1 MSTPEPEA
9 NLITCSFRGDLD
21 VCRMLCESVDRFVPE
36 TIPHSLYVPRADIP
50 LFADLASPRRTIR
63 AQEDLLPR
71 WFVKLPLPSPEW
83 RRRLRLPRRNMYVT
97 PYSPLVR
104 GWIAQQIMK
113 IAATA
118 QASAEIV
125 AHVDSD
131 TIFIRP
137 LKLEH
142 LTRDGKV
149 RLFRDPEMVPLET
162 HRVWQEAAGRL
173 LGLPPSRYYGAE
185 YIDPLVVWRR
195 SVIRRMT
202 ARIEEISGRDWR
214 ITLARTPHFAE
225 YVLYGVYADQ
235 VLGLEEAG
243 LMPEDFSLNHA
254 RWSDEFDGPEGLQ
267 TFIDELQPEHVATL
281 IQSTMSTS
289 MAERKAIFERI
300 AARAAA
306 QDQEADRLGSS
317 ASR

>member
-1 MSTPEPEA
+1 MSRPEPEA

-21 VCRMLCESVDRFVPE
+21 VCRMLCESIDRFVPE

-50 LFADLASPRRTIR
+50 LFADLASPRRTIG

-71 WFVKLPLPSPEW
+71 WFIKLPLPSPEW
-83 RRRLRLPRRNMYVT
+83 RRRLHLPRRNMYVT

-118 QASAEIV
+118 RAVSEITV
-125 AHVDSD
+125 HVDSD
-131 TIFIRP
+131 NAFIRP
-137 LKLEH
+137 LTLEH

-149 RLFRDPEMVPLET
+149 RLYRNPERVELET
-162 HRVWQEAAGRL
+162 HRVWQEVAGRL

-185 YIDPLVVWRR
+185 YIDQLVVWRR

-214 ITLARTPHFAE
+214 VTLARTPHFAE
-225 YVLYGVYADQ
+225 YVLHGVYADQ

-243 LMPEDFSLNHA
+243 LMAEDFSLSHA
-254 RWSDEFDGPEGLQ
+254 RWSDEFDGAAGVQ
-267 TFIDELQPEHVATL
+267 AFIDALRPEHVASL

-289 MAERKAIFERI
+289 MAERQAIFERL

-306 QDQEADRLGSS
+306 QDQEAGRLAPS

>member
-1 MSTPEPEA
+1 MQPDV
-9 NLITCSFRGDLD
+9 NLITCSFRGDLE
-21 VCRMLCESVDRFVPE
+21 VCRMLCASVDRFVPA
-36 TIPHSLYVPRADIP
+36 TIPHTLYVPRADIP
-50 LFADLASPRRTIR
+50 LFADLASDRRIIR

-71 WFVKLPLPSPEW
+71 WFVKLPLPSREW
-83 RRRLRLPRRNMYVT
+83 RRRLHLPRRNMYVT
-97 PYSPLVR
+97 PYSLLVR
-104 GWIAQQIMK
+104 GWIAQQIIK

-118 QASAEIV
+118 EASAEIV
-125 AHVDSD
+125 THVDSD
-131 TIFIRP
+131 SIFIRP

-149 RLFRDPEMVPLET
+149 RLFRDPDMVPLET

-214 ITLARTPHFAE
+214 IALARTPHFAE
-225 YVLYGVYADQ
+225 YVLYGVFADQ
-235 VLGLEEAG
+235 VLGMEEAG
-243 LMPEDFSLNHA
+243 LMPETFSLNHA
-254 RWSDEFDGPEGLQ
+254 RWGDEFEGAAGVQ
-267 TFIDELQPEHVATL
+267 AFIDALEPHHVASL

-289 MAERKAIFERI
+289 MAERQAIFERL

-306 QDQEADRLGSS
+306 QDQEAARSALS

>member
-1 MSTPEPEA
+1 MSLPEPQA
-9 NLITCSFRGDLD
+9 NLITCSFRGDLE

-50 LFADLASPRRTIR
+50 LFADLASPRRTIG

-83 RRRLRLPRRNMYVT
+83 RRRLHLPRRNMYVT
-97 PYSPLVR
+97 PYSGLVR

-118 QASAEIV
+118 RATAEIV
-125 AHVDSD
+125 THVDSD
-131 TIFIRP
+131 SVFIRP
-137 LKLEH
+137 LTLEH
-142 LTRDGKV
+142 LARDGKV
-149 RLFRDPEMVPLET
+149 RIYRNPEMVPFET

-173 LGLPPSRYYGAE
+173 LDLPPSRYYGAE

-195 SVIRRMT
+195 SVIQRMI
-202 ARIEEISGRDWR
+202 ARIAEVSGKDWR
-214 ITLARTPHFAE
+214 VALARTPHFAE

-243 LMPEDFSLNHA
+243 LMPEAFSLNHA
-254 RWSDEFDGPEGLQ
+254 RWSDEFEGPDGVQ
-267 TFIDELQPEHVATL
+267 AFIDDLRPVHVATL

-306 QDQEADRLGSS
+306 QDQESVRL
-317 ASR
+317 A

>member
-1 MSTPEPEA
+1 MSLPEA
-9 NLITCSFRGDLD
+9 AANLVTCSFRGDLE

-50 LFADLASPRRTIR
+50 LFADLASDRRTIG

-83 RRRLRLPRRNMYVT
+83 RRRLRLPRRNMYAT
-97 PYSPLVR
+97 PYSLPVR

-131 TIFIRP
+131 SVFIRP
-137 LKLEH
+137 LRLEH
-142 LTRDGKV
+142 LARDGKV
-149 RLFRDPEMVPLET
+149 RLYRNPEMVELET

-185 YIDPLVVWRR
+185 YINPLVVWRR
-195 SVIRRMT
+195 SVIQRMI
-202 ARIEEISGRDWR
+202 ARIAQVSGRDWR
-214 ITLARTPHFAE
+214 VALARTPHFAE
-225 YVLYGVYADQ
+225 YVLYGIFADQ

-243 LMPEDFSLNHA
+243 LMAEDFSLSHA
-254 RWSDEFDGPEGLQ
+254 RWGDEFDGAEGVQ
-267 TFIDELQPEHVATL
+267 AFIDALRPEHVTSL
-281 IQSTMSTS
+281 IQSTMSTG
-289 MAERKAIFERI
+289 MAERQAIFERI

-306 QDQEADRLGSS
+306 QDQELDRLGSS

>member
-1 MSTPEPEA
+1 MSLPEPQA
-9 NLITCSFRGDLD
+9 NLITCSFRGDLE
-21 VCRMLCESVDRFVPE
+21 VCRMLCASVDRFVPE

-50 LFADLASPRRTIR
+50 LFADLASPRRTIT
-63 AQEDLLPR
+63 AQEELLPR
-71 WFVKLPLPSPEW
+71 WFIKLPLPSPEW
-83 RRRLRLPRRNMYVT
+83 RRRLHLPRRNMYVT
-97 PYSPLVR
+97 PYSLPVR

-131 TIFIRP
+131 SIFIRP

-142 LTRDGKV
+142 LSRDGKV
-149 RLFRDPEMVPLET
+149 RIYRNPEMVELET
-162 HRVWQEAAGRL
+162 HRVWQEAAGKL

-185 YIDPLVVWRR
+185 YINPLVVWRR
-195 SVIRRMT
+195 SVIQRMI
-202 ARIEEISGRDWR
+202 ARIAQVSGRDWR
-214 ITLARTPHFAE
+214 VALARTPHFAE
-225 YVLYGVYADQ
+225 YVLYGVFADQ
-235 VLGLEEAG
+235 VLGLKEAG
-243 LMPEDFSLNHA
+243 LMPEAFTLNHA
-254 RWSDEFDGPEGLQ
+254 RWSDEFEGPEGVDA
-267 TFIDELQPEHVATL
+267 FIDALQPVHVASL

-289 MAERKAIFERI
+289 MADRQAIFERL

-306 QDQEADRLGSS
+306 QDQEAARLAES